1 MKIVIQRVLSA
12 SVLIQQ
18 GTVSEIQRG
27 FLVLLGI
34 HNDDTKQDVEY
45 LVKKLMNLR
54 VFPDESGKMNLSLT
68 DIDGQIL
75 LVSQFTLYADTK
87 RGNRPSFIESATP
100 DKAVPLYQLF
110 IELLTRLMGQ
120 KIKTGVFGADMQI
133 SLVND
138 GPVTV
143 IIDSKN

>member
-45 LVKKLMNLR
+45 LVKKLINLR

-100 DKAVPLYQLF
+100 DKAIPLYQLF
-110 IELLTRLMGQ
+110 IELLTRPMGQ
-120 KIKTGVFGADMQI
+120 NIKTGVFGADMKI

>member
-45 LVKKLMNLR
+45 LVKKLINLR

-120 KIKTGVFGADMQI
+120 KIKTGVFGADMKI

>member
-110 IELLTRLMGQ
+110 IELLNRLMGQ
-120 KIKTGVFGADMQI
+120 KIKTGVFGADMKI

>member
-45 LVKKLMNLR
+45 LVKKLINLR

>member
-100 DKAVPLYQLF
+100 DKAIPLYQLF

-120 KIKTGVFGADMQI
+120 KIKTGVFGADMKI

>member
-100 DKAVPLYQLF
+100 DKAIPLYQLF

-120 KIKTGVFGADMQI
+120 NIKTGVFGADMKI

>member
-45 LVKKLMNLR
+45 LVKKLINLR

-100 DKAVPLYQLF
+100 DKAIPLYQLF

-120 KIKTGVFGADMQI
+120 NIKTGVFGADMKI

>member
-45 LVKKLMNLR
+45 LVKKLINLR

-100 DKAVPLYQLF
+100 DKAIPLYQLF

-120 KIKTGVFGADMQI
+120 KIKTGVFGADMKI